1 MCITAADF
9 SDLASDYNSKKINY
23 DEYVKLFKERYT
35 KLKNESHKKAPAC
48 YANGESIRNR

>member
-9 SDLASDYNSKKINY
+9 SDLASDYNSKKISY

-35 KLKNESHKKAPAC
+35 KLKNESHKKTPNC
-48 YANGESIRNR
+48 YANGESIRNH